1 MLFIILTS
9 MGNIMTKIIFIK
21 YIVLSI
27 LVVLTFL
34 FIITRLYC
42 KNKLK
47 IRRFKTNS
55 IFFMIIVRKLRL
67 KGYLVGSS
75 RSSVN
80 GYYKIKTTEEFFENI
95 GMLTSQRDTL
105 SKTITAMIETFNDKE
120 PLIGQQTLFND
131 F

>member
-1 MLFIILTS
+1 
-9 MGNIMTKIIFIK
+9 MTKIIFIK

>member
-1 MLFIILTS
+1 MNKQFKQLTKFEKQVFECIPTGKEHPIS
-9 MGNIMTKIIFIK
+9 QENLAKATSTTRRNITA
-21 YIVLSI
+21 
-27 LVVLTFL
+27 T
-34 FIITRLYC
+34 
-42 KNKLK
+42 
-47 IRRFKTNS
+47 IRN
-55 IFFMIIVRKLRL
+55 LRL
-67 KGYLVGSS
+67 KGRLVGSS
-75 RSSVN
+75 RSSIN